1 MKDSGYGSSTF
12 GEKIED
18 SEKHLSYGSATNSE
32 DEVANAHDGKH
43 EITKSEETGVR
54 IRILLLQASL
64 ELLRRRILKMMKN
77 QDKLLL
83 RRKSENVVFLV
94 SLCSSWSRCER

>member
-43 EITKSEETGVR
+43 EITKSEETG
-54 IRILLLQASL
+54 A
-64 ELLRRRILKMMKN
+64 E
-77 QDKLLL
+77 D
-83 RRKSENVVFLV
+83 
-94 SLCSSWSRCER
+94 

>member
-1 MKDSGYGSSTF
+1 MNVIQSKMKDSGYGSSTF

-43 EITKSEETGVR
+43 EITKSEETGAEDQDTFTTGKSGV
-54 IRILLLQASL
+54 I
-64 ELLRRRILKMMKN
+64 KKKN
-77 QDKLLL
+77 CEDDE
-83 RRKSENVVFLV
+83 KS
-94 SLCSSWSRCER
+94 R

>member
-32 DEVANAHDGKH
+32 DEVANAHDGRH
-43 EITKSEETGVR
+43 EITKSEETR
-54 IRILLLQASL
+54 D
-64 ELLRRRILKMMKN
+64 E
-77 QDKLLL
+77 D
-83 RRKSENVVFLV
+83 
-94 SLCSSWSRCER
+94 

>member
-32 DEVANAHDGKH
+32 DEMANAHAGKH

-64 ELLRRRILKMMKN
+64 ELLRRRLLKMRKIKINYYLEEKVKMLC
-77 QDKLLL
+77 LL
-83 RRKSENVVFLV
+83 
-94 SLCSSWSRCER
+94 SLCIKTA